1 MASRWK
7 PFHFPFSASIMKKI
21 YLLVLTVFLTF
32 ASQAS
37 KAQTEVTFYTNYGTF
52 VSEMYDTLQP
62 ITAGNFISLVNAK
75 FYDYLTFH
83 RVINGF
89 MIQGGCPL
97 GTGYG
102 GPGYTIMDEF
112 DPATSNV
119 QKAISMANAGPNTGG
134 SQFFINLV
142 NNTYLDPD
150 YPVFGMVTSNFS
162 VVQTI
167 GGVPTN
173 SADRPVLPV
182 VMDSVRVTNLFTSVD
197 YFSGNTPLIEIYPNP
212 VADNSVFRVKA
223 TSTGEGTVA
232 IYNQMGMEVYRKP
245 IAFNG
250 AVVTIDPAEIQG
262 LQLSA
267 GMYHFVVSDGDKM
280 AQRKFVVQ

>member
-1 MASRWK
+1 
-7 PFHFPFSASIMKKI
+7 MKKI